1 MRFSCGVDA
10 RTTRFANDRCRPV
23 VARETLRQLKFR
35 QRLTKAAGIAA
46 AVAIDDDV
54 NVRAVSV
61 PKVQEIPRSIGM
73 PLHGEQIV

>member
-1 MRFSCGVDA
+1 
-10 RTTRFANDRCRPV
+10 
-23 VARETLRQLKFR
+23 LKFR